1 MENPKE
7 SKEKDWGAVA
17 DELDLL
23 QKDKN
28 NGRGVACV
36 KDIMGFLK
44 RGDVKSAKAI
54 ASWDHDK
61 IRNYPD
67 IEDFLEKTIF
77 EDDPDSP
84 IKTRKRLTE
93 KLGWNKE

>member
-1 MENPKE
+1 MENKL
-7 SKEKDWGAVA
+7 EKIVEKNWNEIA

-28 NGRGVACV
+28 KGRGVTCV
-36 KDIMGFLK
+36 RDIIGCLR
-44 RGDVKSAKAI
+44 RGDIKSAKHI

-61 IRNYPD
+61 IANYPD
-67 IEDFLEKTIF
+67 IEDFLEKNIF

-84 IKTRKRLTE
+84 VKTRKRLAE
-93 KLGWNKE
+93 KLRRDK